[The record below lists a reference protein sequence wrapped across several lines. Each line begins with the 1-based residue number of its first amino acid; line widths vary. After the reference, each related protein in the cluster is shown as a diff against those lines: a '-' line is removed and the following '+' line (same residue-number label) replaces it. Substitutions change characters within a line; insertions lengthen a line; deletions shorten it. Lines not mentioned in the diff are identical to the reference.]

1 MVLKVLAAAV
11 SAWLPS
17 NYYVHVLV
25 AIGAVVVVHA
35 FAQGRTTSRERDMH
49 ARVVLITGGF
59 TPLGLTL
66 IQSLAER
73 GAHIIALSQKPI
85 DDPEVDLL
93 VTLLR
98 STTKN
103 DQIFSEE
110 CDLSSPSSVRS
121 FCSRFLTGKD
131 QRLDA
136 IVFAHEYQQIG
147 SLVSRQDAVLDAKI
161 RQDSS
166 LATFLIVT
174 LLLPV
179 LLVAPVERDIR
190 IINVVNP
197 FYAASA
203 PTYTPATPPSN
214 SSLFRQEGW
223 RALRTAVFARH
234 LQRVLDALPTG
245 GQVPK
250 TDENTIH
257 VVNEKVQKSN
267 IVAVSVCPGISRSD
281 TIAPLLNAVRAPG
294 RSSFGMTLY
303 ILSQPLLRLLT
314 KSPASAVQS
323 VLHVLF
329 LPTPFKSTPKRTGA
343 NSTTTD
349 ALPEEVLKAGAL
361 YRECAVVNLRVPA
374 PGSPRQQQMNASE
387 DSKEPPLVDDGEL
400 GGVYLGQSV
409 WESFEVAL
417 KEWEKSNLGAE
428 DQGRGDGTTSVDT
441 ESG

>member
-17 NYYVHVLV
+17 NYYVHILV

-85 DDPEVDLL
+85 DDPEVDIL
-93 VTLLR
+93 VSLLR

-103 DQIFSEE
+103 DQIFAEE
-110 CDLSSPSSVRS
+110 CDLASPASVRS
-121 FCSRFLTGKD
+121 FCSRFLAGKD

-136 IVFAHEYQQIG
+136 ILFAHEYQQIG
-147 SLVSRQDAVLDAKI
+147 YVSSFGGAGSAAKS
-161 RQDSS
+161 RADSS
-166 LATFLIVT
+166 LSTFLITT

-190 IINVVNP
+190 LIHVVNP
-197 FYAASA
+197 FYAASV
-203 PTYTPATPPSN
+203 PTFSPATPLTN
-214 SSLFRQEGW
+214 TSLFHQEGW
-223 RALRTAVFARH
+223 RSLQTAVFVRH

-267 IVAVSVCPGISRSD
+267 IVAVSVCPGVSRSD
-281 TIAPLLNAVRAPG
+281 TIAPMLNAVRAPG
-294 RSSFGMTLY
+294 RSMPGTVLY
-303 ILSQPLLRLLT
+303 ILLQPFLRLLT
-314 KSPASAVQS
+314 KSPISAAQS

-329 LPTPFKSTPKRTGA
+329 LPTPFKSTVKNA
-343 NSTTTD
+343 NSVNSD
-349 ALPEEVLKAGAL
+349 VLPEEVLKAGAL
-361 YRECAVVNLRVPA
+361 YRECAVVNLRVPL
-374 PGSPRQQQMNASE
+374 PPPPQVETSTNDDP
-387 DSKEPPLVDDGEL
+387 KEPPLVDDGEL
-400 GGVYLGQSV
+400 GGVYLGQSI
-409 WESFEVAL
+409 WESYETKL
-417 KEWEKSNLGAE
+417 KEWEKSNPTPNE
-428 DQGRGDGTTSVDT
+428 KVRSDDTSVDT
-441 ESG
+441 DSG